1 MTAEVVTNEI
11 LREVIFL
18 FFYFLGFT
26 YPAYTLLTSCNLTN
40 AALPS

>member
-11 LREVIFL
+11 LREVNF
-18 FFYFLGFT
+18 